1 MRMFGYRE
9 LSKKLDKR
17 NLPKHIAIIMDGN
30 GRWARKR
37 GLGRVKGHE
46 QGSKVVKRIVE
57 ASARLGVRVLSL
69 YAFSKENW
77 NRPHEEVDALMHL
90 LHKYL
95 LSESDNL
102 IKNGIRI
109 TVIGD
114 LNSLSPT
121 LRDLIA
127 DVRRRSGKNTGMLV
141 IIALSYGGRYEIVEA
156 VKAMVKDVQAGRL
169 GIDGIT
175 EESFGGYLFTKGTPD
190 PDLLIRTSGEKRI
203 SNFMLWQIAY
213 TELYITK
220 TLWPDFTREELIR
233 SIIDFQKRQRRFG
246 MTGEQIAVP
255 EQGKA
260 GVRGA

>member
-1 MRMFGYRE
+1 MSEYKE
-9 LSKKLDKR
+9 LLKGLDKR
-17 NLPKHIAIIMDGN
+17 NLPRHIAIIMDGN
-30 GRWARKR
+30 GRWAKKR
-37 GLGRVKGHE
+37 DLNRVKGHE

-57 ASARLGVRVLSL
+57 TAARLGVRVLSL

-109 TVIGD
+109 VVIGD
-114 LNSLSPT
+114 LSSLAPP
-121 LRDLIA
+121 LRALIS
-127 DVRRRSGKNTGMLV
+127 DVCLRSRSNTGMTV
-141 IIALSYGGRYEIVEA
+141 VIALSYGGRYEIVEA
-156 VKAMVKDVQAGRL
+156 IKAVVKDVQGRKL
-169 GIDGIT
+169 DADTIT
-175 EESFGGYLFTKGTPD
+175 EETFGRYLFTKDIPD

-220 TLWPDFTREELIR
+220 TLWPDFTKEEFLS

-246 MTGEQIAVP
+246 MTDEQIASKKR
-255 EQGKA
+255 QA
-260 GVRGA
+260 GAR